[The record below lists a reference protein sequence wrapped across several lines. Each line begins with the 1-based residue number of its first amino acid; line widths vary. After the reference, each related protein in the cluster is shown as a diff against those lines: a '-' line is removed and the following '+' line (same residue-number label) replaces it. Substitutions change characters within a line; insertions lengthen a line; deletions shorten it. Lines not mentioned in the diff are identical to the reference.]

1 MMSDIEIAQRA
12 RLEPIER
19 IAQRAGLKPGEYNI
33 YGGHKAK
40 IKLSTLDRISKFDMG
55 KLILVTTTSP
65 TPAGEGKTTMTIGLT
80 QALVL
85 QGHRAMLGVREP
97 SMGPVFGIKGGAAGG
112 GYSQVL
118 PMEDINLHFTG
129 DMHAISAAHNLLAA
143 MINNHMHH
151 GNDLEMEPR
160 RVEWHRVMDMNDRS
174 LRSMVIGLG
183 GVKSGVPQEERFD
196 ITAASEIMAILCLAT
211 GMDDLKERL
220 SRIIVAY
227 NIRKEPVTAGQI
239 GAVGAMALLLKDA
252 LQPNLVQTIEGGPA
266 LIHGG
271 PFANI
276 AHGTS
281 SYLSTK
287 MGLHLSEYFVTEAG
301 FGSDLGAE
309 KFFDIF
315 CRETGLSPSAAV
327 MVVTTRSLKMHGGV
341 PLDRVKEENL
351 EALELG
357 AENLKRHLGII
368 KLYGIPV
375 VAAIN
380 RFSTDTDA
388 EIAKVMEIC
397 KGLFVPVAVSD
408 HHANGGEGALE
419 VATLVKKAMEDMPCC
434 FKVLYPDDAPL
445 EEAIEAICRKVYGA
459 CKVEYS
465 VPALKKLEKCRRIGM
480 DRLPV
485 CMAKTP
491 YSFSDN
497 AKLLGAPTDFKI
509 TISDIRL
516 SAGAGFVVP
525 ITGTIM
531 TMPGLPREPA
541 AMKMD
546 VVDGKAVGLF

>member
-1 MMSDIEIAQRA
+1 
-12 RLEPIER
+12 
-19 IAQRAGLKPGEYNI
+19 
-33 YGGHKAK
+33 
-40 IKLSTLDRISKFDMG
+40 
-55 KLILVTTTSP
+55 
-65 TPAGEGKTTMTIGLT
+65 
-80 QALVL
+80 
-85 QGHRAMLGVREP
+85 
-97 SMGPVFGIKGGAAGG
+97 
-112 GYSQVL
+112 
-118 PMEDINLHFTG
+118 
-129 DMHAISAAHNLLAA
+129 
-143 MINNHMHH
+143 
-151 GNDLEMEPR
+151 
-160 RVEWHRVMDMNDRS
+160 
-174 LRSMVIGLG
+174 
-183 GVKSGVPQEERFD
+183 
-196 ITAASEIMAILCLAT
+196 
-211 GMDDLKERL
+211 
-220 SRIIVAY
+220 
-227 NIRKEPVTAGQI
+227 GQI

-287 MGLHLSEYFVTEAG
+287 MGLHLSDYFVTEAG

-315 CRETGLSPSAAV
+315 CRETGLSPSAVV
-327 MVVTTRSLKMHGGV
+327 MVVTTRSLKMQGGV
-341 PLDRVKEENL
+341 PKEKLKVEDL
-351 EALELG
+351 EALEVG
-357 AENLKRHLGII
+357 GQNLKRHLEIV
-368 KLYGIPV
+368 KLYGVPV

-380 RFSTDTDA
+380 RFETDTEA
-388 EIAKVMEIC
+388 ELAKVMEIC
-397 KGLFVPVAVSD
+397 RELSVPAAVSD

-419 VATLVKKAMEDMPCC
+419 VAALVKRAIEDMPCC
-434 FKVLYPDDAPL
+434 FNFLYPDDATM
-445 EEAIEAICRKVYGA
+445 EEAIEAVCTKVYGA

-465 VPALKKLEKCRRIGM
+465 IPALKKMEKCRRIGM